1 MRACQQ
7 VEALQNAQFAKIST
21 FEILAVSS
29 AGVGYLGANSSP
41 KILWVNGVGEK
52 ADLAEL
58 HKEVKKLVLEE
69 TERLNVILQSIRGK
83 LIEFVDF
90 NRLKEIVEKF
100 EATRTLSEIELR
112 EVAELIEKL
121 LSDGIQRICY

>member
-1 MRACQQ
+1 
-7 VEALQNAQFAKIST
+7 
-21 FEILAVSS
+21 VSS

-69 TERLNVILQSIRGK
+69 TERLNVIL
-83 LIEFVDF
+83 
-90 NRLKEIVEKF
+90 
-100 EATRTLSEIELR
+100 
-112 EVAELIEKL
+112 
-121 LSDGIQRICY
+121 